1 LSHNILIGLTL
12 ILVLGIAAQWISWR
26 FKLPSILLLLIFG
39 FIAGPVTNVLDP
51 DSYFGELLF
60 PIVSISVAVILFEG
74 GLSLKLS
81 ELKTVGSVVRN
92 LISIGLGVTW
102 VLSSL
107 FAVYILSI
115 ELQIAIL
122 LGAILV
128 VTGPTVILPILRH
141 VKPIGQ
147 INSVLKWEGIINDPI
162 GALLAILV
170 FEVIIA
176 AGFAEA
182 STQVLIGL
190 MKIILISTTIG
201 FAGGYL
207 IVLFLKYNLIPD
219 FLQNSISLAM
229 VVAVFSG
236 SQLIQSE
243 SGLLSVTIMGIFLT
257 NQKRV
262 IVTHIIDF
270 KENLRVLLISIL
282 FILLAARLKISD
294 LEFLDLN
301 SFIYVGLLILIVR
314 PAASFLSSIRSSLNL
329 KEKIYL
335 SAMAPRGIVAAA
347 VTSIF
352 ALRLEEAGIEG
363 VEVLVPL
370 MFLIIV
376 ATITI
381 YGLLSMPL
389 AKWFKIAN
397 PNPQGCIML
406 GAHSFAIE
414 FGKKLKES
422 GQRVL
427 MVDTNY
433 SNISNAKANNLPGYY
448 GSIVSENITN
458 EIDLNGIGKLL
469 AFTPNQDINSLAT
482 LYFSKTFEG
491 EVYQLSVEEEED
503 KQGKNVSKELR
514 GKILFGTGYTFSNI
528 EDLFN
533 KGYKINKT
541 KFSSEYSYAEFKIR
555 FNDVNNFIPLFIIN
569 KDNKLF
575 FYTSDEKPEP
585 SKEDTLFYLSK
596 TEK

>member
-1 LSHNILIGLTL
+1 LSHNLLIGLSL
-12 ILVLGIAAQWISWR
+12 IIVLGILAQWISWR
-26 FKLPSILLLLIFG
+26 FRLPSILLLLIFG
-39 FIAGPVTNVLDP
+39 FLAGPITNLLDP
-51 DSYFGELLF
+51 DAYFGDLLF

-74 GLSLKLS
+74 GLSLKIS

-92 LISIGLGVTW
+92 LISIGLLITW
-102 VLSSL
+102 GLSSL
-107 FAVYILSI
+107 FAVFIMGMDI
-115 ELQIAIL
+115 QIAIL

-141 VKPIGQ
+141 VKPTGQ

-162 GALLAILV
+162 GAMLAILV

-182 STQVLIGL
+182 TTQVITGL
-190 MKIILISTTIG
+190 LKTILISTTIG

-207 IVLFLKYNLIPD
+207 IVILLKYNLIPD
-219 FLQNSISLAM
+219 FLQNSISLAI
-229 VVAVFSG
+229 VVAVFSA
-236 SQLIQSE
+236 SQLIQTE
-243 SGLLSVTIMGIFLT
+243 SGLLAVTVMGIFLT
-257 NQKRV
+257 NQKKV
-262 IVTHIIDF
+262 IVKHIIEF

-301 SFIYVGLLILIVR
+301 SLVYVGILILVVR
-314 PAASFLSSIRSSLNL
+314 PVAVFLSSIRSSLNF

-352 ALRLEEAGIEG
+352 AIRLGEAGIED
-363 VEVLVPL
+363 VEALVPL

-376 ATITI
+376 ATIAI

-389 AKWFKIAN
+389 AKLFKIAN
-397 PNPQGCIML
+397 PHPQGCIIL
-406 GAHSFAIE
+406 GAYAFSVD
-414 FGKKLKES
+414 FGKALKEA
-422 GQRVL
+422 GYKVL

-433 SNISNAKANNLPGYY
+433 SNISYAKSQGLQGYY
-448 GSIVSENITN
+448 GSIISENITT

-469 AFTPNQDINSLAT
+469 ALTPNQEINSLAA
-482 LYFSKTFEG
+482 LYFSKAFEG

-503 KQGKNVSKELR
+503 KQGENVSKELR
-514 GKILFGTGYTFSNI
+514 GKILFGTGYTFSNFKN
-528 EDLFN
+528 LFN

-541 KFSSEYSYAEFKIR
+541 KFTAEYNYADFKKR
-555 FNDVNNFIPLFIIN
+555 FGNYKKFIPLFLN
-569 KDNKLF
+569 SSDKKLY
-575 FYTSDEKPEP
+575 FYTADEKPEP
-585 SKEDTLFYLSK
+585 EKNDTLFYLSN
-596 TEK
+596 EKL